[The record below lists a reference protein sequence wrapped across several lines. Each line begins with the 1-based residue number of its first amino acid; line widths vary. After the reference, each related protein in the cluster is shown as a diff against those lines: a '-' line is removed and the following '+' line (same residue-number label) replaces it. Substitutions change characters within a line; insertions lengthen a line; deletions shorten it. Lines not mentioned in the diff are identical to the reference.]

1 MNQRAEESEDS
12 PPRPSAAPPGAHRA
26 LPETEALD
34 RRTATDPTDPH
45 LWLSLFESSDDQI
58 ARALAEVGAE
68 ILTLAQL
75 YANALRPRKDAVR
88 PGRIVSMG
96 AGTSG
101 RLALLDAAEW
111 PPTFGIEPGRVIA
124 RLAGG
129 GEAMARAVEGAE
141 DDAGAGEAQVR
152 ELDLGAADLLVGIS
166 ASGSA
171 AYVAAAVRE
180 AARRGCATARLT
192 CATPPDWA
200 SQFPA
205 GSAPLPPHDVVLTLG
220 AELVAGSTRLAAA
233 TATHRVLQ
241 RASVLCALEL
251 GWIYRGRMV
260 EMRPTNQKL
269 RRRAEAIVAELTGA
283 SRVAAAAAI
292 ERANDDLKV
301 AIVTLVTGAPVA
313 AAREQLGQVDRDLR
327 SIAALEERFANAC
340 DGADR

>member
-12 PPRPSAAPPGAHRA
+12 PPRPSAAPPGAHRG
-26 LPETEALD
+26 LPETEALN

-58 ARALAEVGAE
+58 ARALAEVRAE
-68 ILTLAQL
+68 VLTLSQL
-75 YANALRPRKDAVR
+75 YANALRPQKDAAR
-88 PGRIVSMG
+88 DGRLVAIG

-111 PPTFGIEPGRVIA
+111 PPTFGLEPGRVIA

-129 GEAMARAVEGAE
+129 AEAMERAVEGAE
-141 DDAGAGEAQVR
+141 DDADAGEALVR
-152 ELDLGAADLLVGIS
+152 ELDLGACDLLVGIS

-180 AARRGCATARLT
+180 AARRGCKTARLT
-192 CATPPDWA
+192 CATPPDWD
-200 SQFPA
+200 SQFPDR
-205 GSAPLPPHDVVLTLG
+205 SAPPPPHDVVLTLG

-269 RRRAEAIVAELTGA
+269 RRRAEAIVADLTGA
-283 SRVAAAAAI
+283 SREVAAAAI
-292 ERANDDLKV
+292 ERSNDDLKV
-301 AIVTLVTGAPVA
+301 AIVSLVTGAPVA
-313 AAREQLGQVDRDLR
+313 VARAQLEKVDRDLR
-327 SIAALEERFANAC
+327 SIPALEERFTPAR